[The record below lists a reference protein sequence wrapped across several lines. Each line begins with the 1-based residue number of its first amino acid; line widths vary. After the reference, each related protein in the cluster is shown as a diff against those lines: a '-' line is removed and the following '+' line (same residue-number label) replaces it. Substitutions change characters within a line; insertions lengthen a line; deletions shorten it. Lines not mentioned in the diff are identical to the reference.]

1 MIDVMDKINRIQRRQ
16 VMISCGIFLALLIP
30 FLVVQFATMISSDL
44 LTSISSLF
52 GEWFFPFFIIMICAN
67 IGLSLVMRHLTS
79 RRCRAVLEESNGKCE

>member
-44 LTSISSLF
+44 TTLA

-67 IGLSLVMRHLTS
+67 IGLSLGMRHLTS